1 MHAFY
6 YYFRPL
12 AVLGKIFGAFPIEN
26 VLSCDPHKLRYK
38 KLSFTFV
45 YSLCLQYGLLVL
57 IQSLSGFQF
66 QADTMPLKLL
76 KYLVIF
82 MVVRSLSSFTFS
94 LFTHAHRMPR
104 LIQLLDAFDVKK
116 KDLLALGNEWCLST
130 NVAVRIICPMLFF
143 VFFASTYAYASK
155 NLIKQIYPASQS
167 QKPFLFSAAD
177 YFGVLCSWHVLP
189 SLYFIIFSSIIS
201 KNYKHINETLIEKK
215 CTGNY
220 YKIDAIQK
228 IDGTMEDTIGQM
240 RVLHN
245 MLSEATVQLNKCY
258 GSFMAIEK
266 IFMCSAVV
274 INVSLYVSENHHF
287 VELITVTTLNLAVFV
302 STLLVAS
309 KLKKR
314 GAKVARLFQG
324 IPLSTLSEKSRN
336 EVQLW
341 LLQLSVHPVHVNA
354 AGYFI
359 LDKTQTF
366 EVLSS
371 IATYLIVA
379 VQLLEDQKTTV

>member
-274 INVSLYVSENHHF
+274 IN
-287 VELITVTTLNLAVFV
+287 
-302 STLLVAS
+302 
-309 KLKKR
+309 